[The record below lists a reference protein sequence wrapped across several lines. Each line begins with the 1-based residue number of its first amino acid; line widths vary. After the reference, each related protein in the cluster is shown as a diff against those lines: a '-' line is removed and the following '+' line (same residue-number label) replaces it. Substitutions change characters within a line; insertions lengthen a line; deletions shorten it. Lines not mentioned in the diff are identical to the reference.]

1 MASWCAGTDI
11 QTTRAPLLANAS
23 RLEQRPPLAVPPD
36 CCCSRRV
43 WRPVARRCRVSV
55 PAVHSGTIARAS
67 GCAGAAWRA
76 PSARKWPKQG
86 EILLLNDV
94 SWRVLHAISPSPAS
108 PHYLRTLCF
117 TRERY
122 SVADSMLVCE
132 RSDDVRVCAR
142 GGSDVKNNI
151 DVFFTYSRTPPR
163 AIRAAFLPI
172 FLGRHRR
179 QHRP

>member
-1 MASWCAGTDI
+1 MRLAEPP
-11 QTTRAPLLANAS
+11 QLTRPGGLVLRRYGLLDDTPPLLANTS

-142 GGSDVKNNI
+142 
-151 DVFFTYSRTPPR
+151 
-163 AIRAAFLPI
+163 
-172 FLGRHRR
+172 
-179 QHRP
+179 